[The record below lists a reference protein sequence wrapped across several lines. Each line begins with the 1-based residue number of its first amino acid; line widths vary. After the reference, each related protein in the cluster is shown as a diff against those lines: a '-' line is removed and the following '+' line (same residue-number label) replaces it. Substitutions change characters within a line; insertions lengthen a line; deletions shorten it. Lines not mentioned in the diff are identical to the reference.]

1 MIIFLNP
8 LNLQQRRFMKNF
20 PVVRVLK
27 CPKRPPRETA
37 KSPSLEVLKNRLHKQ
52 LSRAAQTYVILP
64 SSRGIDKETS
74 WDLCLGF
81 CPSSAELQPKAT
93 HSDCLLPV
101 TASTIGG
108 STSCVAVLPISFPLP
123 HNTRTKGREIYVGY
137 GCVPLLPGNH
147 TQQAKDKEVWE
158 LLGWGLG
165 HHFPASLPRKSSGLK
180 PDLPPPMAQGQ
191 VQPNWPGEC
200 RPVTGAIP

>member
-93 HSDCLLPV
+93 HSDCLLLV
-101 TASTIGG
+101 TPSAIGG

-123 HNTRTKGREIYVGY
+123 HNYTYQRQRDICGIWLCPAT
-137 GCVPLLPGNH
+137 P
-147 TQQAKDKEVWE
+147 WE
-158 LLGWGLG
+158 SHAAGK
-165 HHFPASLPRKSSGLK
+165 R
-180 PDLPPPMAQGQ
+180 
-191 VQPNWPGEC
+191 
-200 RPVTGAIP
+200 